1 MITKYNPQSQENC
14 RAIPLVLDVCGGF
27 DILREI
33 KPGPN
38 VAGNLFRREK

>member
-1 MITKYNPQSQENC
+1 MSAEDLRTPS
-14 RAIPLVLDVCGGF
+14 IPPEVGGSVEFAGGF
-27 DILREI
+27 DILWEI